1 MSTIA
6 RKSLICL
13 LWMSACALL
22 VAQQPD
28 QKNWTQAI
36 ENGDFSAAENMAG
49 WAMRGEQLGAF
60 QLVKPQDEG
69 ALPILAITVEKTS
82 ARAWTMELWQS
93 IKKAVPKGSTM
104 YISFD
109 YKMSPGYSFQFYWQQ
124 ETEPWPKLLSLRL
137 TEPSENWRT
146 VRVAVPVHTEFA
158 AEKTAF
164 SFHLAEKIGVL
175 QLRKISAMIVPADID
190 PESLETNVTA
200 VLGGDFHDNEWR
212 EKVVARLEKVRKVP
226 VRVVA
231 HRGEEKAK
239 DVKVTLSQT
248 ARPFPFGVECQG
260 ALLKPELLQNA
271 NLQKLAPRVRS
282 FNSNL
287 GAYKDKVLDDSLFRF
302 VTFTDALVWREN
314 DLWGANTDA
323 ELVKMVREA
332 GLSVRGRALLSP
344 AYRYMPEKCR
354 GQNGD
359 ALRKMVLEHVR
370 QMCRRHQGT
379 LEAWEVVHGGQDY
392 NELYKAIGLES
403 LSECFQIAREIE
415 PQAKLLLSDRQ
426 ALTAISEDPM
436 LDMLELADWLVNT
449 CGVKIDGLVLSANLR
464 RLDVGPQSME
474 TRLDRIASQL
484 TDIPIHISGLAV
496 NTDEEDLQG
505 DMLRDYMLLFY
516 SHPAVASVS
525 LGELWDAAQ
534 LSPKMGWYHGDFTE
548 HPSLGII
555 RKLLDDDWRT
565 NSVLATNEE
574 GVASGNCFIGDYR
587 VTVSSEGEEERQ
599 ITFSLPPLA
608 GRADGKIAVQRD
620 GVTVTHTKDATV
632 IDVKV
637 E

>member
-13 LWMSACALL
+13 LWLGACVML
-22 VAQQPD
+22 VAQQPE

-231 HRGEEKAK
+231 HRGEEK
-239 DVKVTLSQT
+239 
-248 ARPFPFGVECQG
+248 
-260 ALLKPELLQNA
+260 LLKNED
-271 NLQKLAPRVRS
+271 LQKLFARVRPFS
-282 FNSNL
+282 SNL
-287 GAYKDKVLDDSLFRF
+287 AAYKGKVLDDSLFRF

-323 ELVKMVREA
+323 ELVKMVRDA

-415 PQAKLLLSDRQ
+415 PQAKLFLSDRQ

-620 GVTVTHTKDATV
+620 GVTVTHTKDSTV